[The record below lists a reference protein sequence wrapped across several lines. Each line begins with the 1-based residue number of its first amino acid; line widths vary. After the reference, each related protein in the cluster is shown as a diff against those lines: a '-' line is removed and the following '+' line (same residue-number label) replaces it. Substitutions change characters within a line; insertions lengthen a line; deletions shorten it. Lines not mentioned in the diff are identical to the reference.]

1 MHSFVH
7 TDAKC
12 HIANPTQVLTCGSY
26 HLGTRQ
32 MQMIVS
38 WPKAGSRNTSLT
50 LIFSNASVARECF
63 SHNMCRTFT
72 ALATL
77 SFT

>member
-1 MHSFVH
+1 M
-7 TDAKC
+7 
-12 HIANPTQVLTCGSY
+12 QV
-26 HLGTRQ
+26 
-32 MQMIVS
+32 IVS
-38 WPKAGSRNTSLT
+38 WFKAAIEHSANTPLT

-77 SFT
+77 SFTYSTTSS